1 MKRMIIDT
9 DPGVD
14 DAQAIMMA
22 LAHPEVQV
30 EALTVVAGNVGLAHT
45 VANAKKILD
54 VFDAQVPVYAGS
66 AHPLVL
72 EAETAAYVHG
82 EDGLGDAGIP
92 ASSRE
97 TEGEPAAVALVRMAN
112 EAPGEISLVAIGPLT
127 NLAVALHLDPQ
138 LPEKFKEL
146 IIMGGAVDARGN
158 TDNLSAEFNI
168 FTDPEAAHLVFEA
181 WPQLTLV
188 SWEAT
193 MAHGIP
199 EHVWGPW
206 RDLPTPRAEFFF
218 RVSDKVINFLAEI
231 LGRAT
236 MFGADGLA
244 MAVAL
249 EPDIVVEAE
258 THYVSVELS
267 GRHTRGQTTVDWMDR
282 SGREPNARIIRQVNH
297 QRFYELMELPLR

>member
-22 LAHPEVQV
+22 LAHPAVKV
-30 EALTVVAGNVGLAHT
+30 EALTVVAGNVGLEHT
-45 VANAKKILD
+45 VANAKKVLD

-66 AHPLVL
+66 AQPLVL
-72 EAETAAYVHG
+72 KAETAAYVHG
-82 EDGLGDAGIP
+82 EDGLGDGGIP

-97 TEGEPAAVALVRMAN
+97 TEAEPAAVALVRMAN

-138 LPEKFKEL
+138 LPEKFTEL

-158 TDNLSAEFNI
+158 TKNLSAEFNI

-181 WPQLTLV
+181 WSEITLI
-188 SWEAT
+188 SWETT

-206 RDLPTPRAEFFF
+206 RDLPTPQAKFFF
-218 RVSDKVINFLAEI
+218 QISDKLIKFLAEV

-236 MFGADGLA
+236 IFGADGLA

-249 EPDIVVEAE
+249 EPDIVQKAE

-267 GRHTRGQTTVDWMDR
+267 GRHTRGQTTVDWMDQ
-282 SGREPNARIIRQVNH
+282 SGRKPNTRIIRKVNL